1 MWMYHLFR
9 RSHLGITRTMR
20 RPLTSANLLARLFDN
35 RIEEVFPSPDI
46 VNPLSVSVQSS
57 GNKRLILD
65 LRHINLQ
72 VYKQKFTCKD
82 FSKDCISFS
91 PLL

>member
-1 MWMYHLFR
+1 
-9 RSHLGITRTMR
+9 MR

-35 RIEEVFPSPDI
+35 RIEEVFSFPDI
-46 VNPLSVSVQSS
+46 VNPLGVSVQSS

-91 PLL
+91 PLI